1 MHVYILYLSVMCI
14 LFCASAGV
22 LFLAALGQA
31 ARRRLERAAV
41 YLGLT
46 LLSGIVAAGFYFFRR
61 LL

>member
-1 MHVYILYLSVMCI
+1 MQAYILYFTLMCG
-14 LFCASAGV
+14 LFCASAAV
-22 LFLAALGQA
+22 LFCVALGQA

-46 LLSGIVAAGFYFFRR
+46 LLSGIVAAGFYFFRQ

>member
-1 MHVYILYLSVMCI
+1 MHLYIVYLSVMCV
-14 LFCASAGV
+14 LFCLSAGV
-22 LFLAALGQA
+22 LFFVALGQA
-31 ARRRLERAAV
+31 VRRRLERAAV

>member
-1 MHVYILYLSVMCI
+1 MHVYVLYLSIMCI
-14 LFCASAGV
+14 LFCASAGA
-22 LFLAALGQA
+22 LLLLALGQA

-46 LLSGIVAAGFYFFRR
+46 LLSGIVAAGFYFFRQ